1 MRSENERRAS
11 SGAGW
16 RCFSARMGVRQRDRY
31 WNEQKFIW
39 YLQGDRSISRSVFP
53 HIKREGGLTMTRRTC
68 FTTIVAAVATTS
80 TLTGKEN
87 NAMRELLEASQSE
100 KKGVML
106 YVKGQTIGGA
116 VVKLGTDTVELRS
129 REYSRIV
136 VKIDAIDAVAM
147 S

>member
-1 MRSENERRAS
+1 
-11 SGAGW
+11 
-16 RCFSARMGVRQRDRY
+16 
-31 WNEQKFIW
+31 
-39 YLQGDRSISRSVFP
+39 
-53 HIKREGGLTMTRRTC
+53 MTRRTC

-136 VKIDAIDAVAM
+136 VKIESIDGAAM
-147 S
+147 A